1 MKYEER
7 KSWVQAQFQNPICS
21 DPARNLTFHGF
32 RRLASQPGHNQD
44 FSSISFY
51 ISRGKLVQLAG
62 AKRKERDAE
71 KNVKKVKL
79 SDFGSFMKS
88 VFFSKFNKKLGSRKA
103 SSSDFEAFKTY
114 LGHYKGGQDETSN
127 FLSYYNP
134 RKELDEDQTKEVVD
148 LENQF
153 STFSN
158 YYGEAED
165 IFCKQCEKR
174 HKFCQ

>member
-1 MKYEER
+1 M
-7 KSWVQAQFQNPICS
+7 
-21 DPARNLTFHGF
+21 D
-32 RRLASQPGHNQD
+32 
-44 FSSISFY
+44 
-51 ISRGKLVQLAG
+51 
-62 AKRKERDAE
+62 
-71 KNVKKVKL
+71 VKKIKL

-114 LGHYKGGQDETSN
+114 LGHYKGGQEETSN

-134 RKELDEDQTKEVVD
+134 RKELDEDQTKEIVD

-158 YYGEAED
+158 YYGAAED
-165 IFCKQCEKR
+165 LFCKQCEKR